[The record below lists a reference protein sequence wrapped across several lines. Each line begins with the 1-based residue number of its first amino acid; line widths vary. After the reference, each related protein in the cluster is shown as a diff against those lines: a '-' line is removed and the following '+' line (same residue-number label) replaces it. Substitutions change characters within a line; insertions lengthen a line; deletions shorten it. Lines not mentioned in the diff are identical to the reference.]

1 MVFIYLLMIQKRYQY
16 YSKEGVKWSEWSDY
30 MGDDSKLEYLQKEER
45 YQLKPKLLNEY
56 RIV

>member
-30 MGDDSKLEYLQKEER
+30 MDDDSKLEYLQKEEK

>member
-16 YSKEGVKWSEWSDY
+16 ISSEGIKWTEWSDY
-30 MGDDSKLEYLQKEER
+30 MDDDSKLEYLQKEEK

>member
-1 MVFIYLLMIQKRYQY
+1 MIQKRYQY

-30 MGDDSKLEYLQKEER
+30 MDDDSKLEYLQKEEK

>member
-1 MVFIYLLMIQKRYQY
+1 MIFIYLLMIQKRYQY
-16 YSKEGVKWSEWSDY
+16 YSKEGIKWTEWSDY
-30 MGDDSKLEYLQKEER
+30 MDDDSKLEYLQKEEI

>member
-16 YSKEGVKWSEWSDY
+16 YSKEGIKWSEWSDY
-30 MGDDSKLEYLQKEER
+30 MDDDSKLEYLQKEER